1 MAERRVNVPR
11 LCRAG
16 GEYRPKTA
24 AVAVVGRRANLGRE
38 PINLPGGR
46 FARVRYAP
54 IAIKFRSAAKWRD
67 VPNADIN
74 CRDCV
79 VRSLAGPEPDRQVF
93 AKFKHL
99 SARPPRA
106 RPKTI
111 YVTIGEILEHLR
123 PPNAPL
129 AMPNP

>member
-1 MAERRVNVPR
+1 VPKKIRKYGIRRSEEPVTAKR
-11 LCRAG
+11 RHQLC
-16 GEYRPKTA
+16 
-24 AVAVVGRRANLGRE
+24 
-38 PINLPGGR
+38 
-46 FARVRYAP
+46 
-54 IAIKFRSAAKWRD
+54 
-67 VPNADIN
+67 
-74 CRDCV
+74 DCV

-99 SARPPRA
+99 SRKAAARSS
-106 RPKTI
+106 KTI

>member
-1 MAERRVNVPR
+1 MPVEEPS
-11 LCRAG
+11 
-16 GEYRPKTA
+16 TA
-24 AVAVVGRRANLGRE
+24 
-38 PINLPGGR
+38 
-46 FARVRYAP
+46 
-54 IAIKFRSAAKWRD
+54 S
-67 VPNADIN
+67 NADIN

-99 SARPPRA
+99 SRKAAARLS
-106 RPKTI
+106 KTI

>member
-1 MAERRVNVPR
+1 MFSA
-11 LCRAG
+11 
-16 GEYRPKTA
+16 
-24 AVAVVGRRANLGRE
+24 
-38 PINLPGGR
+38 LPLKADIEQRSRHVR
-46 FARVRYAP
+46 F
-54 IAIKFRSAAKWRD
+54 

-99 SARPPRA
+99 SRKAAARSS
-106 RPKTI
+106 KTI
-111 YVTIGEILEHLR
+111 YVTIGEILRAFR